1 MFILYYISTQYI
13 IQLNKYLV
21 YLCSVTNQSREII
34 FIETKTIHT
43 LEIKEAQCSGNN
55 RSIYTLDN
63 SGVLHSI
70 IFNTLGHKI
79 KANFT
84 F

>member
-55 RSIYTLDN
+55 RGHIYIRQFRGT
-63 SGVLHSI
+63 
-70 IFNTLGHKI
+70 T
-79 KANFT
+79 
-84 F
+84 